1 MTWVPFKGTPPHE
14 IGSKWPEIRKSVD
27 GTYLQI
33 NGSSHIKVC
42 GGFTKMTNS
51 NTQPNTCPDIY
62 RKEVYQQW
70 SNHSTRPPASAP
82 NPLDSD
88 SLKTL
93 VHATASLPAPSRT
106 SMTTTL

>member
-1 MTWVPFKGTPPHE
+1 
-14 IGSKWPEIRKSVD
+14 
-27 GTYLQI
+27 
-33 NGSSHIKVC
+33 
-42 GGFTKMTNS
+42 MTNS
-51 NTQPNTCPDIY
+51 NTQPNTYPDIY

-70 SNHSTRPPASAP
+70 SHHSTRPPASAP